1 MLKRTIALLTAAVI
15 CMHSFA
21 ADGNKSG
28 NPDPAS
34 RSGFSVRAGIG
45 LTATRGNANLNST
58 ACAWDIGAMYEWR
71 FAKRWGLET
80 GLALAHKGGAYRLE
94 SDESIV
100 LRMHYLELPARLRLH
115 CPLGSVDISP
125 YIGAFYGYAVSG
137 RLYMKDEYGGDYENV
152 CRGKYNEIKRS
163 DAGLTL
169 GCGVTFKN
177 GIYIGLN
184 AEIGLLN
191 IESSKEYESYPIA
204 ADSRAYYDDYGK
216 TDKYFPYSVSLQ
228 VGFRF

>member
-1 MLKRTIALLTAAVI
+1 MIKRMIALLTAAVI

-80 GLALAHKGGAYRLE
+80 GRTQTRQRRKHRAAHALSRTAGTAAPA
-94 SDESIV
+94 
-100 LRMHYLELPARLRLH
+100 LPARLGRHLAVYRRFLRL
-115 CPLGSVDISP
+115 
-125 YIGAFYGYAVSG
+125 
-137 RLYMKDEYGGDYENV
+137 
-152 CRGKYNEIKRS
+152 CRQRPPVYKG
-163 DAGLTL
+163 
-169 GCGVTFKN
+169 
-177 GIYIGLN
+177 
-184 AEIGLLN
+184 
-191 IESSKEYESYPIA
+191 
-204 ADSRAYYDDYGK
+204 
-216 TDKYFPYSVSLQ
+216 
-228 VGFRF
+228 